1 MASATRVCSLAFP
14 FQDAMEL
21 IPKRI
26 RRRWSLQS
34 FPRDRSRATKEQSVH
49 SVVVLQR
56 RTTVGF
62 NQQNDVAQDSLR
74 NCDLRGMACLDL
86 DSMEGLLPIVMC
98 RQGPKRCWRRT
109 PSIISESTQRVGS
122 PLRNFN
128 KSWHSACHSRGRF
141 SVNDKNTDCKSH
153 EIPIWDRIR
162 LSR

>member
-21 IPKRI
+21 IPKHI
-26 RRRWSLQS
+26 RRRWFLQS
-34 FPRDRSRATKEQSVH
+34 FPEIAAELQKSELFTGWWYYSVELLPGLITK
-49 SVVVLQR
+49 
-56 RTTVGF
+56 TTLPRIL
-62 NQQNDVAQDSLR
+62 LR

-86 DSMEGLLPIVMC
+86 DSMEGLLPVVMC

-109 PSIISESTQRVGS
+109 PSIISESTQRMDS

-128 KSWHSACHSRGRF
+128 KSWHSPCHSRGRF

-153 EIPIWDRIR
+153 EIPI
-162 LSR
+162 